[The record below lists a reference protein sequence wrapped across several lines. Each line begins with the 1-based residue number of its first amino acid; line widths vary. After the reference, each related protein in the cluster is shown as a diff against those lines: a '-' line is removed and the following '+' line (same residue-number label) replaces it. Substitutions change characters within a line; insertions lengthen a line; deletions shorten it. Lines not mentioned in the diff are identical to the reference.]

1 MRRWVWILLAL
12 VVVTAGAL
20 AYAAA
25 NLDRYLT
32 DNREAFA
39 ERASAALGRKVG
51 FESIDITFGRGLA
64 VALTG
69 VSVGD
74 DPRFAATSFLEAERA
89 IVRVRLLP
97 ALFGRYEIS
106 SILLES
112 PDLSI
117 VRTSDGL
124 NVATLGGARDAPGD
138 ESATDGDAA
147 VAIALID
154 VDAGRIVY
162 TDRTVKPPR
171 ETVVDSVDVA
181 ASDWSTGESLRF
193 ELAATVLDGE
203 RQNLKASGAVG
214 PFDATGGNETP
225 LDIVLQLDDADSKA
239 LASWLPSGDLRMSGP
254 LRANVNAGGTLA
266 SPTFGMS
273 VDASAARVSVGS
285 AFDKPAELPFVIAG
299 NATRDA
305 EGVVRL
311 DEIALTLGA
320 AALEGSGTLTPS
332 RDSYAYA
339 IDVAGAS
346 VSLGALERVLPAFAS
361 TGLRGNADVKLAL
374 TAPTLGAPQSINGS
388 VTLDDIEITTSGEV
402 PTVSHLHTSLLFEGR
417 TVSMPRAELR
427 VAGAPATLEL
437 SAPDVYSG
445 RLHFVFSAPSL
456 TLVDL
461 GVSGAADGDTLERVR
476 VAGRLMSAEKSVDV
490 DADLR
495 AERGALGGVSVSNLV
510 AMLRRRDGRLEI
522 APLSLDACDGRLAG
536 NATYVPATSK
546 ASSRFGF
553 AGRVEKM
560 SVARLAIS
568 LTGVPSPVLEG
579 KLDLA
584 IDAEGT
590 GNDWGAIRNGLSGT
604 GRIELQEGMLRGI
617 NLIDSALSGITGAPG
632 LAGLLPESLRKDF
645 PLLFGTKD
653 TRFDALS
660 AVLQIAGGRVTA
672 RDLAM
677 KAQDYLIRGD
687 GTVGLDG
694 TIDVAATL
702 VPSMALSRRLI
713 EQASVMKHLVDAS
726 GQVALPFKLAGTLPA
741 AKPSPDLSALTGALG
756 RDLIEDLGER
766 ILDGEKTQPPGK
778 KKRGAEA
785 PVPATPPSAPLPD
798 VAQ

>member
-1 MRRWVWILLAL
+1 MRRWVWTLLAL

-51 FESIDITFGRGLA
+51 FESVDITFGRGLA

-74 DPRFAATSFLEAERA
+74 DPRFAATSFLEAESA
-89 IVRVRLLP
+89 IVRLRLLP

-117 VRTSDGL
+117 IRTSDGL
-124 NVATLGGARDAPGD
+124 NVATLGEARGAPGD
-138 ESATDGDAA
+138 EAETEGSAAI
-147 VAIALID
+147 AIALID
-154 VDAGRIVY
+154 VAGGRIVY
-162 TDRTVKPPR
+162 TDRTVKPAR
-171 ETVVDSVDVA
+171 ETVVDSVDLA
-181 ASDWSTGESLRF
+181 ASDWSAGESLRF

-203 RQNLKASGAVG
+203 RQNLKASGAIG

-225 LDIVLQLDDADSKA
+225 LDVVLQLDDADSKT
-239 LASWLPSGDLRMSGP
+239 LARWLPSGDVRMSGP
-254 LRANVNAGGTLA
+254 LRARVNAGGTLA
-266 SPTFGMS
+266 SPTLGMS

-299 NATRDA
+299 DARRDV

-346 VSLGALERVLPAFAS
+346 VSLGVLERVLPAFAS

-374 TAPTLGAPQSINGS
+374 AAPTLGAPQSINGS
-388 VTLDDIEITTSGEV
+388 VTLDDIEITTSSEV
-402 PTVSHLHTSLLFEGR
+402 PTVSHLHTSLLFDGR
-417 TVSMPRAELR
+417 SVSMPRAELR

-437 SAPDVYSG
+437 SSPDVYAG
-445 RLHFVFSAPSL
+445 RLHFVFSSPSL

-476 VAGRLMSAEKSVDV
+476 VAGRLVSAEKSVDL

-495 AERGALGGVSVSNLV
+495 AERGALGGVAVSNLV

-522 APLSLDACDGRLAG
+522 APLSLDACDGRLTG
-536 NATYVPATSK
+536 NATFVPATSK

-553 AGRVEKM
+553 DGRVEKM
-560 SVARLAIS
+560 SIARLAIS
-568 LTGVPSPVLEG
+568 LTGIPSPLLEG
-579 KLDLA
+579 KLDFA
-584 IDAEGT
+584 VDAEGT
-590 GNDWGAIRNGLSGT
+590 GNDWGAIRNALSGT
-604 GRIELQEGMLRGI
+604 GRIELHEGMLRGI
-617 NLIDSALSGITGAPG
+617 NLADSALTEITGAPG
-632 LAGLLPESLRKDF
+632 LAELLPESLRKDF

-653 TRFDALS
+653 TRFDAFS
-660 AVLQIAGGRVTA
+660 AVLQIADGRVTA

-713 EQASVMKHLVDAS
+713 EQASVMKHLVDPS
-726 GQVALPFKLAGTLPA
+726 GRVALPFKLAGTLPA
-741 AKPSPDLSALTGALG
+741 AKPSPDLTALTGALG
-756 RDLIEDLGER
+756 RGLIEDLGER
-766 ILDGEKTQPPGK
+766 ILGGENTQPPGK
-778 KKRGAEA
+778 KKRATAA
-785 PVPATPPSAPLPD
+785 PTTPPPPPLPD